1 MVHTKDDVI
10 RDIICDP
17 VECRLAVARHFLGK
31 ITPEIP
37 KENSLEHFLLE
48 TNIDAFL
55 FFSSSVI
62 DMIKVEINDRFDL
75 FDKEN
80 VFYIH
85 GIRKKLA
92 DSGIQK
98 QVKDAIAGYFSVPT
112 YRQSDPD
119 AKPGHGHFDTTNSSL
134 WELQTL
140 RNKVTHGKILNI
152 TDCKVI
158 LEFTV
163 RDPRG
168 KKKQPKYQITV
179 ENPEEYFV
187 QIFNNLAL
195 FVKQIRLLNP
205 QKRQSG
211 HHMQFDFRLE

>member
-1 MVHTKDDVI
+1 MVHIQDDII
-10 RDIICDP
+10 RDIIYDP
-17 VECRLAVARHFLGK
+17 VDCRLAVARHFLGK
-31 ITPEIP
+31 ITPEMP
-37 KENSLEHFLLE
+37 NENSLEHFLLE

-98 QVKDAIAGYFSVPT
+98 QVKDTIAGYFSVPT
-112 YRQSDPD
+112 YKQPDPD
-119 AKPGHGHFDTTNSSL
+119 AEPGHKHFDATNSSL
-134 WELQTL
+134 WELQIL
-140 RNKVTHGKILNI
+140 RNKATHGKILNI
-152 TDCKVI
+152 ADCRVI
-158 LEFTV
+158 LEFSI

-168 KKKQPKYQITV
+168 KKKQPKYQITL
-179 ENPEEYFV
+179 ENPERYFV
-187 QIFNNLAL
+187 QIFNNLVL
-195 FVKQIRLLNP
+195 FVKEIRLLNP
-205 QKRQSG
+205 QKTQSD
-211 HHMQFDFRLE
+211 HHRQFDFRLE